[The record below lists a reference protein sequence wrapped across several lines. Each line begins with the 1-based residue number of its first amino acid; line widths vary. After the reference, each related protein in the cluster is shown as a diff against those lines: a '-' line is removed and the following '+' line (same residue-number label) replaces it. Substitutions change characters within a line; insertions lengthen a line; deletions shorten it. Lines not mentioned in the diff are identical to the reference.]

1 MGEEVEVEV
10 EVVGREEDVD
20 EAVEEGEV
28 GEADFPP
35 DRETTLTTETAM
47 IARTMSSKNS
57 AHHRI
62 TRFALQLKVVAMA
75 SWMPFMIV

>member
-1 MGEEVEVEV
+1 MGEEVEV

-20 EAVEEGEV
+20 EAVEEGEEV
-28 GEADFPP
+28 GEADSPP
-35 DRETTLTTETAM
+35 DRETITTETAM

-57 AHHRI
+57 AHHRR
-62 TRFALQLKVVAMA
+62 TRFALRLKAVATA